1 MLHKKANSIEIFSD
15 PTFSTAIL
23 RQTVPSLMLLLDS
36 VHEQATQILRNHAE
50 IPMIMCN
57 IYNPIPASVLDI
69 SITSFEVA
77 YMKMKEEF

>member
-1 MLHKKANSIEIFSD
+1 M
-15 PTFSTAIL
+15 P
-23 RQTVPSLMLLLDS
+23 LLDS

-69 SITSFEVA
+69 SITNFEFA
-77 YMKMKEEF
+77 YMKMKWISDAFFQTEPHIRTLAG